1 MFYAIKDGKRYPFFN
16 DADENGQDKLR
27 LETDLNEVVIGHM
40 KNYDNTNDYYSK
52 VNTWIGQYSNEI
64 IPTNLKPT

>member
-52 VNTWIGQYSNEI
+52 VNT
-64 IPTNLKPT
+64 